1 MRVRIVL
8 MAALPL
14 LLAACAPEQPP
25 EDTSATGRRSV
36 VVQLVQP
43 QALEVA
49 IKLPVVVQP
58 KHTIELRAASPG
70 KISSLSFVE
79 GAVVPA
85 SGLPEANWL
94 EVDAFLASLPEGAPP
109 PTEDEIVFRNLRH
122 LNGFDCFARIDDT
135 QLRQNFR
142 EAQAN
147 YDQAVRDLRR
157 TEEYPQSTGAQLDQA
172 RTRRN
177 IARAAAERVLA
188 MIQDTYIC
196 NPMQGVLTERMYQ
209 TGEFVNMGELIGK
222 VAVMETLVAELEI
235 PEAHRQALSMGQTIG
250 VRIQSV
256 KDEAGKPVVRDAT
269 ITKID
274 SVAHALT
281 HSFSVEL
288 EIPNQNLKLPA
299 GIFGTVDVVIYKNPA
314 AMVVPLTAIRLNG
327 SSKSLFVLPA
337 SGGDKVTELKDI
349 ELGQLSSNWVE
360 IPGNKL
366 KPGMRVV
373 TFGAQLLGDGDE
385 VIWTEKD
392 PYVLEGNGESKS

>member
-1 MRVRIVL
+1 MRARIVL
-8 MAALPL
+8 LAAMPL
-14 LLAACAPEQPP
+14 LLAACGPQQPP
-25 EDTSATGRRSV
+25 EETSATAKRSV

-43 QALEVA
+43 QKLEVA
-49 IKLPVVVQP
+49 IKLPVVIQP
-58 KHTIELRAASPG
+58 KDILELRAASPG
-70 KISSLSFVE
+70 KISSLEFVE
-79 GAVVPA
+79 GATVPA
-85 SGLPEANWL
+85 SQIPNGEWL
-94 EVDAFLASLPEGAPP
+94 EVDEFLASQLEGAPR

-122 LNGFDCFARIDDT
+122 LDGFECFARIDDS
-135 QLRQNFR
+135 QLMQNFR

-177 IARAAAERVLA
+177 IARAGAERVLA
-188 MIQDTYIC
+188 MIEDTYIC
-196 NPMQGVLTERMYQ
+196 NPLQGVLIERMHQ

-222 VAVMETLVAELEI
+222 VAVMDTLVAELEI
-235 PEAHRQALSMGQTIG
+235 PETHRQALSMGQTIG

-256 KDEAGKPVVRDAT
+256 KDETGKPVLRDAK

-288 EIPNQNLKLPA
+288 EIPNPNLKLPA

-337 SGGDKVTELKDI
+337 SGGDKVSELTNI

-360 IPGNKL
+360 IPGDKL

-385 VIWTEKD
+385 VTWTEKD
-392 PYVLEGNGESKS
+392 PYVVEGGGEMNS